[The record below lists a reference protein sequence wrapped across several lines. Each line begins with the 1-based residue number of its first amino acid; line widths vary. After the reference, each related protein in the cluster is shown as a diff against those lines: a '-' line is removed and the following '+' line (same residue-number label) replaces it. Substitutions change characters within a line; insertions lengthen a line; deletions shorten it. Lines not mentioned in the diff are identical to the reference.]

1 MKQNKKKKTQQT
13 EYCLTLGLWIEN
25 FEVFLTINE
34 IMAIQ

>member
-1 MKQNKKKKTQQT
+1 MKQNKKKPQQT